1 MIAGAANISITQVTA
16 AADKTILATI
26 SNSAGNSIDWL
37 GGGSAGI
44 NKCNIMAKK
53 VAKSVAPDLFLKML
67 QANFKGIEIVKE
79 FKFHPKRKWRF
90 DYAFPFLMIAV
101 EVDGGVWTGG
111 RHINPAG
118 YINDMEKLN
127 TAASM
132 GWLVLRITT
141 DDRFA
146 SKTYDLI
153 KAVEYRINES

>member
-1 MIAGAANISITQVTA
+1 MAG
-16 AADKTILATI
+16 KR
-26 SNSAGNSIDWL
+26 SA
-37 GGGSAGI
+37 
-44 NKCNIMAKK
+44 KMA
-53 VAKSVAPDLFLKML
+53 VAPDLFLKLL
-67 QANFKGIEIVKE
+67 QQRFKDVEFVKE
-79 FKFHPKRKWRF
+79 FQFHPTRRWRF
-90 DYAFPFLMIAV
+90 DYAIPAKKVAV

-146 SKTYDLI
+146 MKTFELI
-153 KAVEYRINES
+153 KNTLEQRINEG

>member
-1 MIAGAANISITQVTA
+1 
-16 AADKTILATI
+16 
-26 SNSAGNSIDWL
+26 
-37 GGGSAGI
+37 
-44 NKCNIMAKK
+44 MAKK
-53 VAKSVAPDLFLKML
+53 VTKSVAPDLFLKML

-153 KAVEYRINES
+153 KAAVEYRINES

>member
-1 MIAGAANISITQVTA
+1 
-16 AADKTILATI
+16 
-26 SNSAGNSIDWL
+26 
-37 GGGSAGI
+37 
-44 NKCNIMAKK
+44 MAKK
-53 VAKSVAPDLFLKML
+53 VIKAKAPDLFLKL
-67 QANFKGIEIVKE
+67 LETKFKGFEVVKE
-79 FKFHPKRKWRF
+79 YKFHPVRKWRF
-90 DYAFPFLMIAV
+90 DYAFTEYMVAV

-146 SKTYDLI
+146 SKTYELI
-153 KAVEYRINES
+153 HQTLLTRNKSL

>member
-1 MIAGAANISITQVTA
+1 
-16 AADKTILATI
+16 
-26 SNSAGNSIDWL
+26 
-37 GGGSAGI
+37 
-44 NKCNIMAKK
+44 MAKK
-53 VAKSVAPDLFLKML
+53 AQYKAPDLFLKLL
-67 QANFKGIEIVKE
+67 QSQFKGVEVVKE
-79 FKFHPKRKWRF
+79 LKFHPTRKWRF
-90 DYAFPFLMIAV
+90 DYAFPGLLVAV

-146 SKTYDLI
+146 SKTLELI
-153 KAVEYRINES
+153 KNTLKLREGQTAHEEH

>member
-1 MIAGAANISITQVTA
+1 
-16 AADKTILATI
+16 
-26 SNSAGNSIDWL
+26 
-37 GGGSAGI
+37 
-44 NKCNIMAKK
+44 MAKK
-53 VAKSVAPDLFLKML
+53 AQSKMPDLFLKL
-67 QANFKGIEIVKE
+67 LESKLKGVEVVKE

-153 KAVEYRINES
+153 KAAVEYRINES

>member
-1 MIAGAANISITQVTA
+1 
-16 AADKTILATI
+16 
-26 SNSAGNSIDWL
+26 
-37 GGGSAGI
+37 
-44 NKCNIMAKK
+44 MAKK
-53 VAKSVAPDLFLKML
+53 INKSVAPDLFLKLL
-67 QANFKGIEIVKE
+67 QTNFKGIQIEKE
-79 FKFHPKRKWRF
+79 YKFHPARRWRF

-101 EVDGGVWTGG
+101 EVDGGVWAGG

-153 KAVEYRINES
+153 KAAVEYRINES

>member
-1 MIAGAANISITQVTA
+1 MHHTLAIVGRFSANYSGDCTYHNAFGV
-16 AADKTILATI
+16 
-26 SNSAGNSIDWL
+26 
-37 GGGSAGI
+37 
-44 NKCNIMAKK
+44 MAKK
-53 VAKSVAPDLFLKML
+53 VVSKVASKVASKAPDLFLKLL
-67 QANFKGIEIVKE
+67 QTNFKGIQIEKE
-79 FKFHPKRKWRF
+79 YKFHPARRWRF

-146 SKTYDLI
+146 SKTFELI
-153 KAVEYRINES
+153 SKAVEYRINES

>member
-1 MIAGAANISITQVTA
+1 
-16 AADKTILATI
+16 
-26 SNSAGNSIDWL
+26 
-37 GGGSAGI
+37 
-44 NKCNIMAKK
+44 MAKK
-53 VAKSVAPDLFLKML
+53 VKASAPDLFLKLL
-67 QANFKGIEIVKE
+67 QARLKNENIVKE
-79 FKFHPKRKWRF
+79 FRFYPVRKWRF
-90 DYAFPFLMIAV
+90 DYAFPDRKVAV

-146 SKTYDLI
+146 SKTYELI
-153 KAVEYRINES
+153 KTTIELRKGEIH

>member
-1 MIAGAANISITQVTA
+1 MHHTLAIVGRFSANYSGDCTYHNAFGV
-16 AADKTILATI
+16 
-26 SNSAGNSIDWL
+26 
-37 GGGSAGI
+37 
-44 NKCNIMAKK
+44 MAKK
-53 VAKSVAPDLFLKML
+53 VASKVASKAPDLFLKRL
-67 QANFKGIEIVKE
+67 QQKFKDVEVVKE
-79 FKFHPKRKWRF
+79 FLFHPTRKWRF

-118 YINDMEKLN
+118 YINDLEKLN

-146 SKTYDLI
+146 SKTYELI
-153 KAVEYRINES
+153 KNTLEQRKKEV

>member
-1 MIAGAANISITQVTA
+1 
-16 AADKTILATI
+16 
-26 SNSAGNSIDWL
+26 
-37 GGGSAGI
+37 
-44 NKCNIMAKK
+44 MAKK
-53 VAKSVAPDLFLKML
+53 VVKTVAPDLFLKML
-67 QANFKGIEIVKE
+67 QTKFKGIEIVKE
-79 FKFHPKRKWRF
+79 YKFHPTRKWRF
-90 DYAFPFLMIAV
+90 DYAFPCLMIAV
-101 EVDGGVWTGG
+101 EVDGGIWTGG

-153 KAVEYRINES
+153 NSAIECRFNKSVSKV